1 MVKKWFVRY
10 ADTKKSVKVSF
21 EEYCT
26 IYNMA
31 KFYNALVGDNF
42 GVGHRSKTLRVSFNQ
57 HFV

>member
-10 ADTKKSVKVSF
+10 ADKKKSVEVSHD
-21 EEYCT
+21 EYCA

-31 KFYNALVGDNF
+31 KFYNAVVVDNF
-42 GVGHRSKTLRVSFNQ
+42 GVAHRSKTLRVSFNQ